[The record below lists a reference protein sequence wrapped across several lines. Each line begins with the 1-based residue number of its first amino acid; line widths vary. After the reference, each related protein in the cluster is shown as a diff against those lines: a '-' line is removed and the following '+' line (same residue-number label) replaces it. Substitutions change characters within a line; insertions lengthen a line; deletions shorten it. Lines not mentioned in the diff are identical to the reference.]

1 MANNCTAH
9 LWRGGN
15 LSLDKTEGGMAED
28 GLMPILIFLCVLRL
42 NHVTAECTKV
52 QFCISSSLLSD
63 FCIPQQLLCIADSRP
78 ESSFTRWL
86 PYCYRRSNVEPD
98 QLTCSNVVM

>member
-42 NHVTAECTKV
+42 SVLHKRVHLN
-52 QFCISSSLLSD
+52 I
-63 FCIPQQLLCIADSRP
+63 
-78 ESSFTRWL
+78 
-86 PYCYRRSNVEPD
+86 Y
-98 QLTCSNVVM
+98 